1 MIKVFD
7 WVTSNAF
14 FGRCAF
20 VFLFQLTL
28 GLVLWL
34 FFNHSLRKRYFSAIP
49 VRDYVENSNISLSL
63 TWEQKQELRRQRYLS
78 TRYRSL
84 YFLFV
89 NLCKISALS
98 RNRCSTVRTHWHSYW
113 SLLFYSFL
121 RIKSY
126 RDSTRTIRFHSFI
139 SQIQY
144 ITHNFNI
151 TFTKSLQ
158 YRTHSW
164 HSYWH
169 LLLFYSFCYT
179 DKKEGELSHIA
190 TFISRIQ
197 YSTHNITFTNTFDL
211 RTSSILLTL
220 LTRN

>member
-1 MIKVFD
+1 MVKVFD

-63 TWEQKQELRRQRYLS
+63 TWEQKQGICLQGTAVS
-78 TRYRSL
+78 T
-84 YFLFV
+84 LFV

-144 ITHNFNI
+144 SAHNFNI
-151 TFTKSLQ
+151 TF
-158 YRTHSW
+158 
-164 HSYWH
+164 
-169 LLLFYSFCYT
+169 
-179 DKKEGELSHIA
+179 
-190 TFISRIQ
+190 
-197 YSTHNITFTNTFDL
+197 NTL
-211 RTSSILLTL
+211 TSSILFIL
-220 LTRN
+220 LHR